1 MQLPRASNTKAALAD
16 DDEFAAAILAGKTD
30 QDLRGEGRQSPV
42 TLSEFTPEVAA
53 LYDVVDRLGDVC
65 SGLVGLG
72 GKKPR
77 PTRPI
82 PRPKSAIDR
91 VAAENRRKAH
101 RSLVDRV
108 LPGRSSQ
115 SALPPSS

>member
-16 DDEFAAAILAGKTD
+16 DEEFAAAILAGKTD
-30 QDLRGEGRQSPV
+30 QDLNDRKSAV

-65 SGLVGLG
+65 AGLVGLG

-77 PTRPI
+77 PTRPV
-82 PRPKSAIDR
+82 PRPKSAIER

-108 LPGRSSQ
+108 LPGRAPQ
-115 SALPPSS
+115 AALPPSD